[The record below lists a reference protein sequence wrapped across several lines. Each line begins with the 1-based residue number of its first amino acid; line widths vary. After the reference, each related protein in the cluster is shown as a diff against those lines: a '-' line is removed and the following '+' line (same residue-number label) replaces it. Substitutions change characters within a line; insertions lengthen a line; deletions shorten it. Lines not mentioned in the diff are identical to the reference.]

1 MPDEPYNVDCII
13 EARWVIP
20 VEPAQAVFEHH
31 AVVIQGGLIV
41 DIVPSMSVTARYR
54 PRDHV
59 SLPEHALIPGL
70 INLHTHAAMTLMRGL
85 ADDKTLMEW
94 LQRHIWPTEMK
105 LVSRDFVH
113 DGTLLACAEMLRG
126 GVTCFNDMYFFPEAA
141 AQAVLSARMRAALG
155 MIVIEFRSPY
165 ANDAVDYLDKGLR
178 LRDSLRDEPR
188 LSFCIA
194 PHAPFTVGDAA
205 FEKVATYAAEL
216 DVPVHIHLHET
227 EDEIRESLSA
237 HKVRPI
243 RRLQKLGLLG
253 PALIAVH
260 AVHLTPDEIG
270 LLAEHG
276 CHVAHCPSSN
286 LKLASGIAPVWQLR
300 RQGVNVGLGT
310 DGAASNNRLDLLA
323 EMRLAALLAKG
334 SSGDP
339 TALPAHAV
347 LQMATLDAA
356 RALGLDQ
363 RIGSL
368 EKGKHADIAAIRL
381 AGPEL
386 SPCYD
391 PLSHLAYVVGREHV
405 SHVWIDGDLLV
416 RDGALTHMDDNE
428 LVAKATYW
436 QGKISSQN
444 SG

>member
-1 MPDEPYNVDCII
+1 MQPEIHNVDCVI
-13 EARWVIP
+13 EARWIIP
-20 VEPAQAVFEHH
+20 VEPALAVLEHH
-31 AVVIQGGLIV
+31 AVVIQAGTVL
-41 DIVPSMSVTARYR
+41 DIVPNSSISGRYR
-54 PRDHV
+54 PREHIKLSEHV
-59 SLPEHALIPGL
+59 LIPGL
-70 INLHTHAAMTLMRGL
+70 VNLHTHAAMTLMRGL

-94 LQRHIWPTEMK
+94 LQRHIWPAEMK
-105 LVSRDFVH
+105 WVSRDFVH

-141 AQAVLSARMRAALG
+141 AQAVLSAGIKAALG

-165 ANDAVDYLDKGLR
+165 ASDAADYLDKGLR

-194 PHAPFTVGDAA
+194 PHAPFTVSDAV

-216 DVPVHIHLHET
+216 DVPIHIHLHET
-227 EDEIRESLSA
+227 EDEIRDSLST
-237 HKVRPI
+237 HHLRPI

-253 PALIAVH
+253 PGLIAVH
-260 AVHLTPDEIG
+260 AVHLAPDEIE
-270 LLAEHG
+270 LLVEHG

-286 LKLASGIAPVWQLR
+286 LKLASGIAPVHQLR
-300 RQGVNVGLGT
+300 GKGVNIGIGT
-310 DGAASNNRLDLLA
+310 DGAASNNRLDVLA

-334 SSGDP
+334 TTGDP

-356 RALGLDQ
+356 RALGLEQ

-368 EKGKHADIAAIRL
+368 KPGKRADIVAIRL
-381 AGPEL
+381 AGPEM

-391 PLSHLAYVVGREHV
+391 PLSHLAYVAGREHV
-405 SHVWIDGDLLV
+405 SHVWVDGEPLV
-416 RDGALTHMDDNE
+416 QDGVLMRLDGCE
-428 LVAKATYW
+428 LVAKA
-436 QGKISSQN
+436 S
-444 SG
+444 